1 MLISLLERWGFTM
14 RYTRNPA
21 IADVATTAK
30 NSNAKMA
37 INIFVYQR
45 EGNRNSSR
53 MDMRDLRHWA
63 GAQRRIH
70 LLTEIIVIVARDS
83 RRPFHNCFACVAC
96 SSSYCALFRT
106 SGFRP
111 RVIESAI
118 IKLRPAL
125 PSMNILDLRQTSVR
139 QLEPLL
145 EEEARHWHDEL
156 HWDYRGALD
165 LIKRFLEAH
174 ALCGCVAFENGSAA
188 GYSFYVLEEQK
199 GLIGGLYVSPRFP
212 QADIGRRLLEEM
224 LFSMRALP
232 QLSRIEAQLMPF
244 GGPVDNPLRE
254 QGFQLYTRQFML
266 LDLQNDAEPRA
277 GASAGMRLDRWNDRF
292 FEPCAKLIYLSYAN
306 HVDGEINDQ
315 YRSRAGALRF
325 LKNIILLPGCGQF
338 VPSASFVLRQPG
350 SDDLIAAVLTSE
362 VSPGVGHTTQIC
374 VLPGYQGHGLGRML
388 MQTSAEALRA
398 MKFRELTLTV
408 TSQNRSAVQLYEKL
422 HFTTIRSF
430 TAGVWPR

>member
-1 MLISLLERWGFTM
+1 MM
-14 RYTRNPA
+14 
-21 IADVATTAK
+21 
-30 NSNAKMA
+30 
-37 INIFVYQR
+37 
-45 EGNRNSSR
+45 
-53 MDMRDLRHWA
+53 
-63 GAQRRIH
+63 
-70 LLTEIIVIVARDS
+70 DS
-83 RRPFHNCFACVAC
+83 RGRGRAGLH
-96 SSSYCALFRT
+96 
-106 SGFRP
+106 
-111 RVIESAI
+111 
-118 IKLRPAL
+118 
-125 PSMNILDLRQTSVR
+125 PSMNIVDLRQTTVR

-145 EEEARHWHDEL
+145 EEEAGHWRDEL

-174 ALCGCVAFENGSAA
+174 ALCGSVAFENGAAA

-199 GLIGGLYVSPRFP
+199 GLIGGLYVSTRYA
-212 QADIGRRLLEEM
+212 QATIGRRLLEEM
-224 LFSMRALP
+224 LFSMRAVP

-244 GGPVDNPLRE
+244 GGPVDAPLLE
-254 QGFQLYTRQFML
+254 QGFHLYTRQFML
-266 LDLQNDAEPRA
+266 FDLQKPSETRP
-277 GASAGMRLDRWNDRF
+277 GAATGMRLDRWNDRF
-292 FEPCAKLIYLSYAN
+292 FDPCAKLIYLCYTN

-315 YRSRAGALRF
+315 YRSRAGALKF

-388 MQTSAEALRA
+388 MQTSTDSLRS

-408 TSQNRSAVQLYEKL
+408 TTENRSAVQLYESL
-422 HFTTIRSF
+422 GFTTIRTF

>member
-1 MLISLLERWGFTM
+1 
-14 RYTRNPA
+14 
-21 IADVATTAK
+21 
-30 NSNAKMA
+30 
-37 INIFVYQR
+37 
-45 EGNRNSSR
+45 
-53 MDMRDLRHWA
+53 
-63 GAQRRIH
+63 
-70 LLTEIIVIVARDS
+70 
-83 RRPFHNCFACVAC
+83 
-96 SSSYCALFRT
+96 
-106 SGFRP
+106 
-111 RVIESAI
+111 
-118 IKLRPAL
+118 
-125 PSMNILDLRQTSVR
+125 MNILDLRQTSVR

-199 GLIGGLYVSPRFP
+199 GLIGGLYVSQRFP

-224 LFSMRALP
+224 LYSMRALP

-244 GGPVDNPLRE
+244 GGPVDTPLRE
-254 QGFQLYTRQFML
+254 QGFKLYTRQF
-266 LDLQNDAEPRA
+266 
-277 GASAGMRLDRWNDRF
+277 MRLDRWNDRF
-292 FEPCAKLIYLSYAN
+292 FEHCAKLIYLSYAN

-338 VPSASFVLRQPG
+338 VSGASFVLRQAG
-350 SDDLIAAVLTSE
+350 SDELIAAVLTSE

-388 MQTSAEALRA
+388 METSAEALRS

-408 TSQNRSAVQLYEKL
+408 TSDNHTAVQLYEKL
-422 HFTTIRSF
+422 GFHTIKSF